1 MQLFECQAC
10 GQPLYF
16 ENVQCGSCGRQLGYL
31 PERTTIT
38 ALEPDGE
45 RYKALADLDAKYF
58 PCANLAY
65 ESCNWLIAADSGE
78 TFCVACR
85 HNRIIPD
92 LSDKRNL
99 TLWRRIEV
107 AKHRL
112 FYSLLRLRLPL
123 VTKMM
128 DPTGLAFDFLAPD
141 NRQVMTGHLG
151 GVITIN
157 LAEAD
162 DAEREKQR
170 RAMGEPY
177 RTLLGH
183 FRHEIAHYYWD
194 RIVRDHPTIEGF
206 RDIFGDERADYGE
219 AIRRHYSQGAPA
231 DWPNNFVTAY
241 ASSHPLGRFCRDLG
255 ALLSHH

>member
-92 LSDKRNL
+92 LSDSLISLCGVASKWRNIGCF
-99 TLWRRIEV
+99 T
-107 AKHRL
+107 
-112 FYSLLRLRLPL
+112 
-123 VTKMM
+123 
-128 DPTGLAFDFLAPD
+128 AFFACVC
-141 NRQVMTGHLG
+141 R
-151 GVITIN
+151 
-157 LAEAD
+157 
-162 DAEREKQR
+162 
-170 RAMGEPY
+170 
-177 RTLLGH
+177 
-183 FRHEIAHYYWD
+183 
-194 RIVRDHPTIEGF
+194 
-206 RDIFGDERADYGE
+206 
-219 AIRRHYSQGAPA
+219 
-231 DWPNNFVTAY
+231 
-241 ASSHPLGRFCRDLG
+241 SSPK
-255 ALLSHH
+255 